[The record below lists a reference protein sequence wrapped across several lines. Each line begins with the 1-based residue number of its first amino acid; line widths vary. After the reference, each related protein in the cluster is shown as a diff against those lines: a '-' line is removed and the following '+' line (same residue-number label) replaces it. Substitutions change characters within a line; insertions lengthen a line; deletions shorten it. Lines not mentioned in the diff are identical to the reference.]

1 MPATESQNSAQKRPS
16 NSATNPLS
24 EPCVMVIFGAS
35 GDLAKRLLVPALYNL
50 VCDDLL
56 SPNFAVLG
64 TGRSD
69 MTSESFRESMASEES
84 GLRAF
89 HTRNTFDEGAC
100 FELLSRFHFESANID
115 VEGFTRLK
123 ATVAALDEKYQAGGN
138 VLFYFAMAPRFF
150 GDLCE
155 NLYKAGFQDGKGWK
169 RIIVEK
175 PFGNDLQSA
184 LDLNSEILKHW
195 REDQIYRV
203 DHYLGKETV
212 QNILAFR
219 FSNGMFEPLWNK
231 HHIDNI
237 QFNVCESV
245 DVQGRGGYYDS
256 SGVLRDMMQNHM
268 FQMLSYICMEPPSS
282 FDADAIRN
290 EKAKV
295 LESVRIYDEVSV
307 KENVVRGQ
315 YGPCFDKSGAEVK
328 PGYRNE
334 VEVNPESNTETFA
347 AAKLQIDNWRWQGV
361 PIYLRSGKA
370 LWKRGT
376 EIVIEFKKPPE
387 KIFKGTSVVE
397 LEANRLVFHIQ
408 PYQGI
413 ELMFQAKTPGPTVQL
428 QNVDMNFD
436 YGDAFNA
443 SRYTGYEVMIYA
455 CSRGDATLFSRG
467 DLVEAAWRI
476 AQPMLD
482 YWSAT
487 PAPDFPNYSRSS
499 WGPKSAYELLEKDGR
514 RWFEIVT
521 AGVLEQSTIFK
532 GADPLLLNAVI
543 LAMQS
548 LSKEV
553 GDMVIKQGDITDD
566 MYFICRGEV
575 DVLDSEG
582 QIVSHMSEG
591 DFFGEI
597 SLLMATARTATVR
610 AKTQCDLFVLSKR
623 HFSRILR
630 EHPQFAE
637 AMMQVAKERYDLRV
651 SLGDLIESDS

>member
-1 MPATESQNSAQKRPS
+1 MSAANNVAPGQPVKAPD
-16 NSATNPLS
+16 NPLS

-35 GDLAKRLLVPALYNL
+35 GDLTKRLLVPSLYNL
-50 VCDDLL
+50 ACDGLL

-64 TGRSD
+64 TGRSEI
-69 MTSESFRESMASEES
+69 SNSSFRESMGSDDN

-89 HTRNTFDEGAC
+89 HTRNSFDEQAC
-100 FELLSRFHFESANID
+100 DELLSRFHFESANID
-115 VEGFTRLK
+115 VEGFTRLRE
-123 ATVAALDEKYQAGGN
+123 TVAALDKQYQAGGN

-150 GDLCE
+150 GSICE
-155 NLYKAGFQDGKGWK
+155 NLHKAGFQEGEGWK

-175 PFGNDLQSA
+175 PFGTDLQSA
-184 LDLNSEILKHW
+184 LDLNTEILQYW

-212 QNILAFR
+212 QNLLAFR

-245 DVQGRGGYYDS
+245 DVQGRGGYYDQ

-268 FQMLSYICMEPPSS
+268 FQMLSYICMEPPGS

-295 LESVRIYDEVSV
+295 LESVRIYDEAGVR
-307 KENVVRGQ
+307 ENVVRGQ
-315 YGPCFDKSGAEVK
+315 YGPDFDEQGEISK
-328 PGYRNE
+328 PGYRSE
-334 VEVNPESNTETFA
+334 VDVDPTSSTETFA

-376 EIVIEFKKPPE
+376 EIVIEFKRPPE
-387 KIFKGTSVVE
+387 KIFEGTGVQQLTS
-397 LEANRLVFHIQ
+397 NRLVFHIQ

-413 ELMFQAKTPGPTVQL
+413 ELLFQAKTPGPTMQL
-428 QNVDMNFD
+428 QNVDMSFN
-436 YGDAFNA
+436 YGDAFKA

-476 AQPMLD
+476 AQPLLD
-482 YWSAT
+482 YWSTT
-487 PAPDFPNYSRSS
+487 PATDFPNYTRNS
-499 WGPKSAYELLEKDGR
+499 WGPKAAFDLLEKDGR
-514 RWFEIVT
+514 RWFEVVT
-521 AGVLEQSTIFK
+521 PDVLEQVPMFK
-532 GADPLLLNAVI
+532 GADPLLLSSVI
-543 LAMQS
+543 LALQS
-548 LSKEV
+548 VTKV
-553 GDMVIKQGDITDD
+553 AGDVVIQQGDVSDD

-575 DVLDSEG
+575 DVVDSAGKVISQLKEG
-582 QIVSHMSEG
+582 N
-591 DFFGEI
+591 FFGEVG
-597 SLLMATARTATVR
+597 LLMATARTASVR
-610 AKTQCDLFVLSKR
+610 ASNLCDLFVLSKAD
-623 HFSRILR
+623 FSRILR

-637 AMMQVAKERYDLRV
+637 NMTQIAKERYDLTV
-651 SLGDLIESDS
+651 SMDDLLS